1 MTKYFDTLSDE
12 EKQTLQNAF
21 VSITLLIAS
30 ADSKLTEEEKAE
42 AINTIKVRGYEA
54 NHLFHEFYDEMGRDF
69 AQKLENAASTHVVSR
84 DNEDIFAREISQVN
98 PVLDKLPNS
107 ISKRIYKD
115 YLSFAHRIANASG
128 GILGYATISREERNL
143 LGLPM
148 IHPIIDEEE
157 EE

>member
-30 ADSKLTEEEKAE
+30 AENELTAEEKAE

-69 AQKLENAASTHVVSR
+69 EQKLENASSKHIISQE
-84 DNEDIFAREISQVN
+84 NEDIFAREISQVN
-98 PVLDKLPNS
+98 PILDKLPNS
-107 ISKRIYKD
+107 IAKRIYKD

-128 GILGYATISREERNL
+128 GVLGFATISREERNVI
-143 LGLPM
+143 GLPM